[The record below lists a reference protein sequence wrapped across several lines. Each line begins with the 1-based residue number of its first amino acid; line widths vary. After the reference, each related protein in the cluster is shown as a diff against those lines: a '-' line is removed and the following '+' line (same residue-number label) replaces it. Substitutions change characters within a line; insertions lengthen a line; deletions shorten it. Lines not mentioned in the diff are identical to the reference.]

1 MFGYVSEY
9 HLFDAAPDNK
19 AEEGR
24 ICSRGAHRQHNHVGP
39 TGKDATNRLV
49 RWDDD
54 DDDGEEV
61 GDPC

>member
-24 ICSRGAHRQHNHVGP
+24 ICSRGAHR
-39 TGKDATNRLV
+39 
-49 RWDDD
+49 
-54 DDDGEEV
+54 
-61 GDPC
+61 